1 MSHVQQQVESLCT
14 TFNNTLKYFGGI
26 FDASE
31 NARNVSAKIEDCVQ
45 CDDREIDII
54 IEFKIRAKTSSL
66 SKIEPNKNGD
76 KMATELILVQDLQTS
91 GSSSS
96 DSPNSVQSTN
106 NSQNSRSR
114 SPRSPIKSHLKNQS
128 EKKLNSPARK
138 LFGKSFHCSKCPR
151 KFTWEKSLVRHL
163 KNKHKQ
169 REIHKASI
177 IDMPEI

>member
-1 MSHVQQQVESLCT
+1 MTEYVNKELELLGAIFNESLQHS
-14 TFNNTLKYFGGI
+14 LE
-26 FDASE
+26 S
-31 NARNVSAKIEDCVQ
+31 S
-45 CDDREIDII
+45 
-54 IEFKIRAKTSSL
+54 AKTSTSNISSTIEKSICVENYDIDILLQFKIKRKSSL
-66 SKIEPNKNGD
+66 SLTEPNKNGD
-76 KMATELILVQDLQTS
+76 KMATEKILAQDLQTS

-96 DSPNSVQSTN
+96 DSPNSVQSSN
-106 NSQNSRSR
+106 SSQNSRSR

-169 REIHKASI
+169 REIHEASI